1 MSEEKISLFFPLKS
15 DFGWNSGYFGSS
27 EVKIAGF
34 LPLNY
39 FKMPDAALSAWKSR
53 INYRRSVTTH
63 SEERVGVNVDAG
75 FFSDRVVLWTFAVR
89 DEPAAATDS

>member
-1 MSEEKISLFFPLKS
+1 MPLGEG
-15 DFGWNSGYFGSS
+15 FGRNQGHFGSS

-53 INYRRSVTTH
+53 INYRRSVMTQ
-63 SEERVGVNVDAG
+63 SDERVGVKWEAD
-75 FFSDRVVLWTFAVR
+75 FFSERVVLWTFAVR